1 MKKKTFC
8 LKFKNEDREFL
19 FEDKVFVIEDKKLVT
34 ELEKPAYKNVESE
47 LVIKSM
53 NDLHISDVIQ
63 VKVNLAETGYFLV
76 SFAKETLTEEKRK
89 TLLEEISSL
98 KSKAVQT
105 NSTQL
110 NKSRKLVQ
118 ILNKYHPIYA
128 SFVNNGTY
136 KVDITKVSLEELKF
150 PILVLDKKEKKG
162 RFKLGSKASKNSNES
177 YSPFP
182 LFDTEYLF
190 TCLFALL
197 GSFGIYDSTF
207 EVMNKQSIAI
217 FFGIL
222 ALAFAFILIIAMRS
236 SIYKKG
242 KLRNPLLRY
251 YLCIFIIIGIA
262 AGTVSGFF
270 VSKYVLKTEIE
281 NFDYKKCLYISLAIS
296 IVALLSSATT
306 SRLANLIMNKKAE
319 KKTN

>member
-1 MKKKTFC
+1 MKKKTLC
-8 LKFKNEDREFL
+8 LKFKNQEQEFL
-19 FEDKVFVIEDKKLVT
+19 FEDKVFVIEDKKLVN

-47 LVIKSM
+47 LIIKSL

-63 VKVNLAETGYFLV
+63 VKINVNETGYFLV
-76 SFAKETLTEEKRK
+76 SFEKDSLPEEKRK
-89 TLLEEISSL
+89 ALLEEISSL

-110 NKSRKLVQ
+110 KKARKLTQ

-128 SFVNNGTY
+128 SFVNNGQY
-136 KVDITKVSLEELKF
+136 KVDITKLSEEELKF

-162 RFKLGSKASKNSNES
+162 RFSLGSKASKSNET
-177 YSPFP
+177 YSSFP

-190 TCLFALL
+190 TALFAFL
-197 GSFGIYDSTF
+197 GSFGVYTATF

-217 FFGIL
+217 FLGIL
-222 ALAFAFILIIAMRS
+222 GLAFAFILIIAMRS

-251 YLCIFIIIGIA
+251 YLCIFIVIGIA
-262 AGTVSGFF
+262 GGIVSGFF
-270 VSKYVLKTEIE
+270 VSKYLLKTEIE
-281 NFDYKKCLYISLAIS
+281 NFDYKKCLYISLPIS
-296 IVALLSSATT
+296 IVALLSSAST
-306 SRLANLIMNKKAE
+306 SRLANLIMKKKDEKKA
-319 KKTN
+319 K